1 MLRYTSLTHSA
12 KRWAWPSSSRVL
24 LSAAAL
30 NNNVNSSLESS
41 LRVEVHPG
49 TRLLY
54 VDQPEGTNPL
64 NTLAAIK
71 HKLSLYEANA
81 TLAAVVINVD
91 NLHLLSSIKT
101 HGPPSSEGF
110 KTAFKA
116 TNDFAN
122 ALKTSVKPT
131 VAIFNGNVSNAA
143 LSAFAPCSVRT
154 HPNFSPYTT
163 HLALVLFLPFSS
175 A

>member
-1 MLRYTSLTHSA
+1 MET
-12 KRWAWPSSSRVL
+12 
-24 LSAAAL
+24 
-30 NNNVNSSLESS
+30 N

-54 VDQPEGTNPL
+54 VDQPEGSNSL

-71 HKLSLYEANA
+71 HKLSLFETNS
-81 TLAAVVINVD
+81 TLAAVIINVD

-116 TNDFAN
+116 TDDFAN
-122 ALKTSVKPT
+122 TLKTVLKPT
-131 VAIFNGNVSNAA
+131 VAIFNGNMSNAA
-143 LSAFAPCSVRT
+143 LSAFAPCTVRILST
-154 HPNFSPYTT
+154 PRPTPPTPHPAFS
-163 HLALVLFLPFSS
+163 FLLP
-175 A
+175 